1 MPKYYHIHRSIK
13 RSNIENNFK
22 DGKMLFFS
30 KKNSFWYNFEK
41 TIGLEDGYGG
51 YSEYEISIP
60 QKYFTYSLKPQK
72 KNKILKL
79 TPKNIED
86 FIRLHKNIENK
97 YNSPKVLR
105 DEYINKNFIGIDATN
120 KQLQNLYKKLKYDPD
135 PQLDR
140 GQGWITIK
148 LKDITIK
155 KVNVVKSN

>member
-1 MPKYYHIHRSIK
+1 MPKYYYIHRSIK
-13 RSNIENNFK
+13 KSNIENNFK

-41 TIGLEDGYGG
+41 TIGLDMGG

-72 KNKILKL
+72 KTKILKL
-79 TPKNIED
+79 TPKNIEE
-86 FIRLHKNIENK
+86 FIKLHKNIENK
-97 YNSPKVLR
+97 YSTPMALR

-120 KQLQNLYKKLKYDPD
+120 KQLEYLYKKLKYNPD
-135 PQLDR
+135 SQLDR
-140 GQGWITIK
+140 GQGWITQK

-155 KVNVVKSN
+155 KVKVVKSN